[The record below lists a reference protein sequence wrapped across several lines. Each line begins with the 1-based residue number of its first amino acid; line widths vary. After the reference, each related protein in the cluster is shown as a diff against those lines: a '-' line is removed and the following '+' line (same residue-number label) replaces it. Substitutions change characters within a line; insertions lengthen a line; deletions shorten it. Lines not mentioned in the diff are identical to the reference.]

1 MDYEELLKKYM
12 RHIHD
17 CEGSTFVQQIGDYIS
32 EQEFT
37 DEEKAALEKLDD
49 EIYS

>member
-12 RHIHD
+12 RHVQD
-17 CEGSTFVQQIGDYIS
+17 CEGITFVQQIGDYMS

-37 DEEKAALEKLDD
+37 EQEKAVLEKLDD